1 MFYSDIIFFIFRRSL
16 KRGESVRYLI
26 PDSVIDYIQKHN
38 LYQVISIMNIHTA
51 SNEAPIACLRG
62 QFDLP
67 LQYKIIKN

>member
-1 MFYSDIIFFIFRRSL
+1 M
-16 KRGESVRYLI
+16 RYLI

-51 SNEAPIACLRG
+51 SNEACLRG

-67 LQYKIIKN
+67 MQYKII